1 MKLDDKNI
9 TNEERE
15 MARNIN
21 NFDGIMKNMI
31 NLKMNQ
37 KIIIKKNQK
46 NPQLTL
52 KITKEPTILD
62 QNLLK
67 IETIIMSKIQ

>member
-52 KITKEPTILD
+52 KIIKEPTILD
-62 QNLLK
+62 QSLLK
-67 IETIIMSKIQ
+67 IETIIMSKI